1 MIFNGMD
8 DERRSVLWR
17 IVVLFASVI
26 IMAVVVFFGV
36 RLFTGNPLHGFW
48 ESEDSRMMI
57 EFEDRDTVIATWEDA
72 DGRFQK
78 VELEYRM
85 DKQDKTVSVR
95 PEEMEED
102 TGILADQGLE
112 ANFGLMT
119 ATFDYSVEGDTL
131 TLTEREYGEQLV
143 FKKK

>member
-8 DERRSVLWR
+8 EERRSVLWR

-102 TGILADQGLE
+102 AGILAEQGLE

>member
-8 DERRSVLWR
+8 EERRSVLWR

-102 TGILADQGLE
+102 TGILADPSE
-112 ANFGLMT
+112 TM
-119 ATFDYSVEGDTL
+119 
-131 TLTEREYGEQLV
+131 
-143 FKKK
+143 

>member
-8 DERRSVLWR
+8 EERRSVLWR
-17 IVVLFASVI
+17 IVVLAASVI
-26 IMAVVVFFGV
+26 ILAVVVFFGV

-48 ESEDSRMMI
+48 ESKDSKIMV
-57 EFEDRDTVIATWEDA
+57 EFEDRDTVIVTWENT

-78 VELEYRM
+78 VELKYRM

-95 PEEMEED
+95 PEELEED
-102 TGILADQGLE
+102 AGNLAEQGLNV
-112 ANFGLMT
+112 NFGLLN

-131 TLTEREYGEQLV
+131 TLTEREYGEQLI
-143 FKKK
+143 FKRK

>member
-1 MIFNGMD
+1 
-8 DERRSVLWR
+8 
-17 IVVLFASVI
+17 
-26 IMAVVVFFGV
+26 
-36 RLFTGNPLHGFW
+36 
-48 ESEDSRMMI
+48 MMI

>member
-8 DERRSVLWR
+8 EERRSVLWR

-48 ESEDSRMMI
+48 ESEDSRIMI

-85 DKQDKTVSVR
+85 DKQDKTVSVH
-95 PEEMEED
+95 PEEMEENV
-102 TGILADQGLE
+102 GVLAEQGLE

-131 TLTEREYGEQLV
+131 TLTEREYGEQLI